1 MKCNFLIIDDD
12 INIRKILKFIIKEND
27 LGNVIGELDSGEDA
41 VNKIN
46 SLSPDIVLID
56 LLLPIED
63 GISVIKKAK
72 KNNFNGKFIMISQ
85 VEDKNLISKSYESGV
100 IFFIGKPINNI
111 EVISVI
117 NSVKQ
122 NIELEKS
129 ITIIKSTLMNG
140 ESQREKMQEKFHKN
154 QSLHIEI
161 SKFFSDLGINSELG
175 SKELFSLIINI
186 MNRKST
192 DKSFSYKLQE
202 MYQCIQKD
210 LDSNLNIKSLEQR
223 IRRIISKA
231 LNNIAERAL
240 DDYYDPI
247 FCEYS
252 SLFDFKQI
260 RKEILYI
267 QSKSKE
273 KGKVNIKKF
282 AEGII
287 DKLQFLEN

>member
-12 INIRKILKFIIKEND
+12 INIRKILKFIIKENN
-27 LGNVIGELDSGEDA
+27 LGNVIGELESGENA
-41 VNKIN
+41 VQKIN
-46 SLSPDIVLID
+46 ALSPDIVLID

-63 GISVIKKAK
+63 GISIINNTKKSD
-72 KNNFNGKFIMISQ
+72 FNGKFIMISQ
-85 VEDKNLISKSYESGV
+85 VEDKNLITKSYESGV
-100 IFFIGKPINNI
+100 VFFIGKPINNI

-129 ITIIKSTLMNG
+129 ITIIKSTLLNNEG
-140 ESQREKMQEKFHKN
+140 SKEEMQEKFHKS
-154 QSLHIEI
+154 QSLHAEI
-161 SKFFSDLGINSELG
+161 SKFFLDLGINSELG

-186 MNRKST
+186 MNEKANSKS
-192 DKSFSYKLQE
+192 SSYKLQA
-202 MYQCIQKD
+202 MYQDIQKD

-223 IRRIISKA
+223 IRRIISKS
-231 LNNIAERAL
+231 LSNIAERAL
-240 DDYYDPI
+240 EDYYDPI

-260 RKEILYI
+260 RKEMLYI
-267 QSKSKE
+267 QGKSKD

-282 AEGII
+282 AEGVI
-287 DKLQFLEN
+287 DKLHFLEN

>member
-41 VNKIN
+41 VNKID

-122 NIELEKS
+122 SIELEKS
-129 ITIIKSTLMNG
+129 ITIIKSTLLNN
-140 ESQREKMQEKFHKN
+140 ENKQQKMQEKFHKN

-186 MNRKST
+186 MNRKSK

-210 LDSNLNIKSLEQR
+210 LNSNLNIKSLEQR

-260 RKEILYI
+260 RKEMLYI
-267 QSKSKE
+267 QSKSKD